1 MAVAVTV
8 RKNGFITSPVKQGLS
23 KQFFVQTRIA
33 YAKKNVF
40 LASAKKKELYLR
52 RIYKD
57 LRVTCRQL

>member
-33 YAKKNVF
+33 
-40 LASAKKKELYLR
+40 SAKKKCVWRFSKKKTLVLTA
-52 RIYKD
+52 D
-57 LRVTCRQL
+57 L